1 MKKILISNDDGVLA
15 PGIFAAKEAVKD
27 LGEVIVVAP
36 QENNSGVGRRLSMF
50 KHINLKKYEMED
62 GFEAYG
68 VSGSPADSVIVGAN
82 YVLDEKPDIVITGI
96 NTGINIS
103 KNDITSSGTV
113 CAALEAVAM
122 GIPAIS
128 ASVFLDYSAFKQ
140 DENGEWY
147 IEHDFS
153 LAKKILHDLC
163 EKVLENGMP
172 EGVDLFNLNVPSD
185 YESEEPMITTL
196 SDKMLVKDI
205 MDENSEDENHI
216 FSFSFEDDKRSFQ
229 LEDGEEGQIVMITS
243 ALCDDY
249 EKGSDGYCLMVDKRP
264 SITPLNVDM
273 TRDVSSVERWYEE

>member
-147 IEHDFS
+147 MDHDFS
-153 LAKKILHDLC
+153 LAKKVLHDLC

-172 EGVDLFNLNVPSD
+172 DR
-185 YESEEPMITTL
+185 
-196 SDKMLVKDI
+196 MLVKDI

-216 FSFSFEDDKRSFQ
+216 FSFAFEDDKKSFQ

-273 TRDVSSVERWYEE
+273 TRDVSSVERWYED

>member
-140 DENGEWY
+140 DENREW
-147 IEHDFS
+147 
-153 LAKKILHDLC
+153 
-163 EKVLENGMP
+163 
-172 EGVDLFNLNVPSD
+172 
-185 YESEEPMITTL
+185 
-196 SDKMLVKDI
+196 
-205 MDENSEDENHI
+205 
-216 FSFSFEDDKRSFQ
+216 
-229 LEDGEEGQIVMITS
+229 
-243 ALCDDY
+243 
-249 EKGSDGYCLMVDKRP
+249 
-264 SITPLNVDM
+264 
-273 TRDVSSVERWYEE
+273 

>member
-1 MKKILISNDDGVLA
+1 M
-15 PGIFAAKEAVKD
+15 
-27 LGEVIVVAP
+27 
-36 QENNSGVGRRLSMF
+36 SMF

-147 IEHDFS
+147 MDHDFS
-153 LAKKILHDLC
+153 LAKKVLHDLC

-196 SDKMLVKDI
+196 SNRMLVKDI

-216 FSFSFEDDKRSFQ
+216 FSFAFEDDKKSFQ

-273 TRDVSSVERWYEE
+273 TRDVSIVENWYES

>member
-1 MKKILISNDDGVLA
+1 MKILISNDDGVLA

-27 LGEVIVVAP
+27 LGEITVVAP

-50 KHINLKKYEMED
+50 KHLNLRKYEMED
-62 GFEAYG
+62 GFEAFG

-82 YVLDEKPDIVITGI
+82 YIMDEKPDLVIAGI

-122 GIPAIS
+122 GIPAI
-128 ASVFLDYSAFKQ
+128 AVSVFLDYSAFKQ

-147 IEHDFS
+147 IDHDFS
-153 LAKKILHDLC
+153 LAGSVLHDLA
-163 EKVLENGMP
+163 EKILNDGLP
-172 EGVDLFNLNVPSD
+172 EGVDLFNVNVPST

-196 SDKMLVKDI
+196 SNRMLLKDI
-205 MDENSEDENHI
+205 MDENSEDKDNI
-216 FSFSFEDDKRSFQ
+216 FSFSFDDDRNSFE
-229 LEDGEEGQIVMITS
+229 LEEGEEGRIVMITS
-243 ALCDDY
+243 SLDDNY
-249 EKGSDGYCLMVDKRP
+249 EKGSDGYCLMVEKRP

-273 TRDVSSVERWYEE
+273 TSDVEFSKEWFAFD